1 MSDEKKIR
9 IRIGYALKPRTSEC
23 LIKQSLLDHAKNQGI
38 QLVEI
43 NASEPLIPQGPFDA
57 IIHKLY
63 DDEWNQ
69 KLNCFA
75 SENPNV
81 VIVDS
86 PCDVERLHNR
96 VSMLEAVG
104 KMKKKEKTNALVSI
118 PEQVVVQDSKLLSD
132 LSAFDDLKFPVI
144 AKPLLANANSNSHQM
159 SLVFNNNGLM
169 ELEAPLILQQFVNH
183 GGVIFKVYVAG
194 KYVKCVLRNSLPDIS
209 DEKLKNSGNLMP
221 FSQISNIGPGGKNV
235 DEVDMPAMSFVE
247 QVGQGLRQALN
258 LNLFNFDLIR
268 DSEDKSR
275 YFIIDINYFPGYE
288 KLPSYESLLTD
299 FFKDILM
306 NNDDTPKACCQNGS
320 SQPVL
325 QFANGAAQQEQVIK
339 NGVPCEPEL

>member
-1 MSDEKKIR
+1 MSDAKKF
-9 IRIGYALKPRTSEC
+9 RIGYALKPRTSEC
-23 LIKQSLLDHAKNQGI
+23 LIKQSLLDHADNQGI

-43 NASEPLIPQGPFDA
+43 HATEPLFQQGPFDA

-63 DDEWNQ
+63 DQEWNQ
-69 KLNCFA
+69 MLNSFA

-86 PCDVERLHNR
+86 PRHVEKLHNR

-104 KMKKKEKTNALVSI
+104 KMQNKEKTNALVSI
-118 PEQVVVQDSKLLSD
+118 PKQVMVEDSKLLSD

-144 AKPLLANANSNSHQM
+144 AKPLLANASSNSHQM
-159 SLVFNNNGLM
+159 SLVFNNNGLK
-169 ELEAPLILQQFVNH
+169 ELEAPVVLQQFVNH

-209 DEKLKNSGNLMP
+209 DEKLKNSGNLLP
-221 FSQISNIGPGGKNV
+221 FSQISNLGPGGKNV

-247 QVGQGLRQALN
+247 EVGQGLRQALN
-258 LNLFNFDLIR
+258 LNLFNFDLIK
-268 DSEDKSR
+268 DSEDKDR
-275 YFIIDINYFPGYE
+275 YFVIDINYFPGYE
-288 KLPSYESLLTD
+288 KLPKYESLLTD

-306 NNDDTPKACCQNGS
+306 NIDHETPKACCHKGS
-320 SQPVL
+320 SEPL
-325 QFANGAAQQEQVIK
+325 QFANGAAQKKEEVIK
-339 NGVPCEPEL
+339 DGVPCETEL

>member
-1 MSDEKKIR
+1 MSDAKK
-9 IRIGYALKPRTSEC
+9 IRIGYALRPRTSEC
-23 LIKQSLLDHAKNQGI
+23 LIKQSLLDHANNHGI

-43 NASEPLIPQGPFDA
+43 NATQPLIQQGPFDA

-63 DDEWNQ
+63 DEEWNH
-69 KLNCFA
+69 KLNTFA

-86 PCDVERLHNR
+86 PGAVERLHNR
-96 VSMLEAVG
+96 ISMLEAVG
-104 KMKKKEKTNALVSI
+104 KMQKKENTNNLVSI
-118 PEQVVVQDSKLLSD
+118 PEQVVVEDSQLLSD
-132 LSAFDDLKFPVI
+132 LSDFHDLKFPVI
-144 AKPLLANANSNSHQM
+144 AKPLLANASSNSHQM
-159 SLVFNNNGLM
+159 SLVFNNNGLK
-169 ELEAPLILQQFVNH
+169 ELEAPVILQQFVNH

-221 FSQISNIGPGGKNV
+221 FSQISNLGPGGTTEG
-235 DEVDMPAMSFVE
+235 EVDMPAMSFVE
-247 QVGQGLRQALN
+247 EVGQGLTQALN

-268 DSEDKSR
+268 DSADKDR
-275 YFIIDINYFPGYE
+275 YFVIDINYFPGYE

-306 NNDDTPKACCQNGS
+306 NIDETPKAE
-320 SQPVL
+320 PVL
-325 QFANGAAQQEQVIK
+325 QFANGAAKEEEEVIQD
-339 NGVPCEPEL
+339 GVPCEP

>member
-1 MSDEKKIR
+1 MSEVKK
-9 IRIGYALKPRTSEC
+9 IRIGYALKPRTSDS
-23 LIKQSLLDHAKNQGI
+23 LIKQSLLDHAQSQGI

-43 NASEPLIPQGPFDA
+43 NATEPLIQQGPFDA

-63 DDEWNQ
+63 DEEWSH
-69 KLNCFA
+69 KLNKYA

-96 VSMLEAVG
+96 ISMLEAVG
-104 KMKKKEKTNALVSI
+104 KMQNKGKTNAVVSI
-118 PEQVVVQDSKLLSD
+118 PEQVVVEDSKLLCD
-132 LSAFDDLKFPVI
+132 LSAFDDLKYPVI
-144 AKPLLANANSNSHQM
+144 AKPLLANASSKSHQM
-159 SLVFNNNGLM
+159 SLVFNNNGLK

-209 DEKLKNSGNLMP
+209 DDKLKNSGNLMP
-221 FSQISNIGPGGKNV
+221 FSQISNLGPRGKNIG
-235 DEVDMPAMSFVE
+235 EVDMPAMSFVE
-247 QVGQGLRQALN
+247 DVGQGLRRALN

-268 DSEDKSR
+268 DSEEKDR
-275 YFIIDINYFPGYE
+275 YFVIDINYFPGYE

-306 NNDDTPKACCQNGS
+306 NTDQTSKAK
-320 SQPVL
+320 PVL
-325 QFANGAAQQEQVIK
+325 QFANGAAKEEHKEVTEH
-339 NGVPCEPEL
+339 GVPCEA